1 MQVKVNVTEM
11 EEDFDIPAWK
21 YALVKDHFQG
31 DVKAKRAK
39 ANIHSKCNVDLM
51 DVTATV
57 TEKMTNISSRG
68 AAEISENPN
77 DNEREESA
85 TDLCCPFVEDSTIAA
100 FSVKKSGFHCDHD
113 FAAECGRC
121 SKSCGSLKLR
131 RLQKH
136 VESSELDQSVVSS
149 KPRLVKD
156 TRSFPVSLESVNPA
170 SSRDQ
175 GSNCVTV
182 IIKIR
187 PSDSPVQR
195 QRTVQT
201 KMKKVEVF
209 KSKYRLKYDCDHHSD
224 ERAFYNF
231 CFVSPAE
238 ARKFLKDVSAI
249 AASSVGPSTRSI
261 IHFLSTEEMLGM
273 SLYYIFI
280 YRRTKN
286 INILPRIS
294 VCTCADRK
302 GIAHF
307 AQSAVL

>member
-31 DVKAKRAK
+31 DVKAKHAK
-39 ANIHSKCNVDLM
+39 ANIHSNCNVDLI

-57 TEKMTNISSRG
+57 TEKITNISSRG

-156 TRSFPVSLESVNPA
+156 TRSFPVSLESVTPA

-182 IIKIR
+182 IIKTR

-201 KMKKVEVF
+201 KMKKVEVL

-273 SLYYIFI
+273 WYVIVSNFHLSTHEKI
-280 YRRTKN
+280 
-286 INILPRIS
+286 
-294 VCTCADRK
+294 
-302 GIAHF
+302 
-307 AQSAVL
+307 